1 MASTASRLTGGAGL
15 RAFLTF
21 LADLLDIVNL
31 PGARFQTLG
40 VFLAFAD
47 AFWAFAEAFWARV
60 AALSSLAAE
69 WFLLWRA
76 TAFAISSEES
86 LAWFS
91 ECRTSVCGSV
101 LSAIG
106 N

>member
-1 MASTASRLTGGAGL
+1 
-15 RAFLTF
+15 
-21 LADLLDIVNL
+21 
-31 PGARFQTLG
+31 LG

-47 AFWAFAEAFWARV
+47 AFWAFAEAFWARA

-86 LAWFS
+86 LLWFS
-91 ECRTSVCGSV
+91 ECKTSVWSELVAIENDLLCRP
-101 LSAIG
+101 AARIG
-106 N
+106 NPVRACSNVWRVHRVD